1 MWKLSSAS
9 DWLDRLNQSRHAML
23 WLFIASM
30 LETLLIPIPIEVI
43 LIPWMLRHPER
54 RWRVAA
60 VALTGNLTAALLG
73 FYLGAYALA
82 AWGDGLISFFGGQ
95 QAFEAFQQRFS
106 EQGFLAIMLIGIV
119 PIPFQSAML
128 VAGASGYP
136 VGLFLLAALVGR
148 GVRYFGLAALVALV
162 EDQAMALWQRYSRPL
177 GVIGLTLTGVWLWQA
192 FIA

>member
-60 VALTGNLTAALLG
+60 VALAGNLTAALLG

-177 GVIGLTLTGVWLWQA
+177 GVIGLTLTSVWLWQA

>member
-9 DWLDRLNQSRHAML
+9 DWLDRLNHSRHAML

-30 LETLLIPIPIEVI
+30 LETLLIPIPIEVV

-60 VALTGNLTAALLG
+60 VALAGNLTAALLG

-82 AWGDGLISFFGGQ
+82 TWGDGLIGFFGGQ
-95 QAFEAFQQRFS
+95 QAFESFQQRFS

-136 VGLFLLAALVGR
+136 VALFLLVALIGR

-162 EDQAMALWQRYSRPL
+162 EDQALALWQRYSRPL
-177 GVIGLTLTGVWLWQA
+177 GVIGLALTGVWLWQA